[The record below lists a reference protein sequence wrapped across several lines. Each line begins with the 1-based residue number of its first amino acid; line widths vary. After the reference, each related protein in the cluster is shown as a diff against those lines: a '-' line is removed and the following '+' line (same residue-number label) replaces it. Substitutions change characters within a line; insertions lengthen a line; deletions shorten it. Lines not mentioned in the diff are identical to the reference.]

1 MSTITEN
8 PAAASRVP
16 DFSSDAEQRRSR
28 PTAPVPD
35 AAKGP
40 EVPEAGYVLDEL
52 ADGIFWLGDG
62 SYQTMFVVTDEGV
75 IAVDAPPTL
84 GNNILR
90 AIDRV
95 TKKPV
100 THVVY
105 SHHHS
110 DHCGAM
116 SIYPETATRYAHSA
130 TAQRLELLA
139 DAHRPPPTE
148 VFDDTLDI
156 DAGDH
161 SLRAGVPRTEP
172 QRGEQLHLRPEP
184 TGADAGRRHLS
195 RLGAVLQ
202 PRLVRL
208 RARVHP
214 VRTNRPSPTTSTTS
228 SAGT

>member
-1 MSTITEN
+1 MSTITEHDAA
-8 PAAASRVP
+8 PAVP
-16 DFSSDAEQRRSR
+16 VFSLDAQQRRSR
-28 PTAPVPD
+28 PTAPVPE

-84 GNNILR
+84 GHNILR

-95 TKKPV
+95 TTKPI

-116 SIYPETATRYAHSA
+116 SIYPETATRYAHRA
-130 TAQRLELLA
+130 AAHRLELLN
-139 DAHRPPPTE
+139 DPDRPLPTE
-148 VFDDTLDI
+148 VFDDTLTI
-156 DAGDH
+156 EAGDH
-161 SLRAGVPRTEP
+161 SL
-172 QRGEQLHLRPEP
+172 QLTYPGPNHSEGNSFIYAPNSASARL
-184 TGADAGRRHLS
+184 LS
-195 RLGAVLQ
+195 RSCTPLGLTPAGCDTK
-202 PRLVRL
+202 PR
-208 RARVHP
+208 
-214 VRTNRPSPTTSTTS
+214 SPP
-228 SAGT
+228 